1 MEKFAWRAKL
11 LPNKKEEYI
20 FRHNN
25 IWPEM
30 KKVLSDAGIVNYSI
44 WIEGD
49 DIFGYYECLKGIE
62 YASKIQNESSVVKK
76 WNEYMKDVMVMKV
89 SDTQQPKLEQVFNFK

>member
-20 FRHNN
+20 LRHNN

-30 KKVLSDAGIVNYSI
+30 KEVLAKAGIVNYSI
-44 WIEGD
+44 WINKD
-49 DIFGYYECLKGIE
+49 DIFGYYECSKGIE
-62 YASKIQNESSVVKK
+62 YAAKIQNESSVVKK
-76 WNEYMKDVMVMKV
+76 WNEYMKDVMVMEV
-89 SDTQQPKLEQVFNFK
+89 SETQQPKLEQVFNFK